1 MLVHTHGATPSPHGA
16 TPSLHAARVRMCT
29 TAASLRQR
37 SRPLTVPP
45 PVSCPQVKA
54 LFAGCS
60 PSSFRELL
68 DSHPQL
74 LAPSTASA
82 LLHEMGRLFGWDVSK
97 EAGRRSVV
105 SLLSSSPTLAD
116 MAGSL
121 RGQARGDRDPEYLAD
136 TTLATGEQ

>member
-1 MLVHTHGATPSPHGA
+1 MQPMRS
-16 TPSLHAARVRMCT
+16 T
-29 TAASLRQR
+29 TAASLLQR
-37 SRPLTVPP
+37 NRPMTALSPGSR
-45 PVSCPQVKA
+45 PQVKA

-74 LAPSTASA
+74 LAPSAASA
-82 LLHEMGRLFGWDVSK
+82 LLQEMGRLFGWDVTK
-97 EAGRRSVV
+97 EAGRQSVV

-136 TTLATGEQ
+136 TTRATGGQ